1 MGYVID
7 ETLREIDLLTVS
19 LGYKYFV
26 SSDAGATD
34 RLFKN
39 FLTCGVN
46 DFGCVTEQCLTAG
59 NDVEVGRFDSSYKS
73 VD

>member
-1 MGYVID
+1 MSGVCI
-7 ETLREIDLLTVS
+7 ERLLRFEMLSLLMMRA
-19 LGYKYFV
+19 GYKYFV

-46 DFGCVTEQCLTAG
+46 DYGCVTEQCLTAG
-59 NDVEVGRFDSSYKS
+59 NDVEVSDLPSFI
-73 VD
+73 

>member
-1 MGYVID
+1 M
-7 ETLREIDLLTVS
+7 
-19 LGYKYFV
+19 

-59 NDVEVGRFDSSYKS
+59 NDVEVSHASFLIDGIALMDCIDGRWLFQFPLHP
-73 VD
+73 

>member
-1 MGYVID
+1 MSGVS
-7 ETLREIDLLTVS
+7 REAEHYGFDLLTS
-19 LGYKYFV
+19 LVGYKYFV

-46 DFGCVTEQCLTAG
+46 DYGCVTEQCLTAG
-59 NDVEVGRFDSSYKS
+59 NDVEVSGGFSH
-73 VD
+73 